1 MTTVCAA
8 AIDDMVLQVAVGAA
22 AGFALARALARQ
34 GSRAAPGDGG
44 DGKARGDGGVRV
56 VDDDDK
62 DAARNA
68 AAGSKKPVVVYMD
81 GCFDCMHYGHA
92 NALRQAKACGDVL
105 IVGVVNDA
113 EIKRCKGPPVCDEAE
128 RIEMVQACK
137 WVDGVIGDVPYEVT
151 DEFTDEL
158 FAKHGVDYVV
168 HGDDPCLLPDGTDAY
183 AYPKRIGR
191 YKEIKRTEGVST
203 TDILGRLLRVG
214 RKAAGETLEA
224 AEVKEATFCTTS
236 SRIAQFGSRT
246 SVPVDGKVVYVSGAF
261 DVFNRGHVEILRKAK
276 ELGDFV
282 LVGVHTDADVR
293 ARCGDEHPVL
303 NEKERALSVLSC
315 RYADEVVIGAPA
327 KITNDLLTT
336 FNVSIVVAEDEDE
349 YLIDGEDV
357 NALAKARGLYRVV
370 ERAHGASVAGVAQKI
385 MANRAEFE
393 ARNARKAKSE
403 SAYYA
408 TKKTVAET

>member
-1 MTTVCAA
+1 M
-8 AIDDMVLQVAVGAA
+8 
-22 AGFALARALARQ
+22 
-34 GSRAAPGDGG
+34 
-44 DGKARGDGGVRV
+44 
-56 VDDDDK
+56 
-62 DAARNA
+62 
-68 AAGSKKPVVVYMD
+68 KPVVVYMD

-128 RIEMVQACK
+128 RIEMVRACK

-151 DEFTDEL
+151 DAFTDEL
-158 FAKHGVDYVV
+158 FEKHGVDYVV

-183 AYPKRIGR
+183 AYPKRIGK

-214 RKAAGETLEA
+214 RKAAGESLEA

-236 SRIAQFGSRT
+236 SRIAQFGSRK
-246 SVPVDGKVVYVSGAF
+246 SVPVDGRVVYVSGAF
-261 DVFNRGHVEILRKAK
+261 DVFNRGHVELLRKAK

-282 LVGVHTDADVR
+282 LVGVHADADVR

-336 FNVSIVVAEDEDE
+336 FNVAVVVAEEEDE
-349 YLIDGEDV
+349 YLIGGEDV
-357 NALAKARGLYRVV
+357 NALAKTRGLYRVV
-370 ERAHGASVAGVAQKI
+370 AREHDASVAGVAQKI

>member
-357 NALAKARGLYRVV
+357 NALAKARGLYRIV
-370 ERAHGASVAGVAQKI
+370 ERTHGASVAGVAQKI

>member
-56 VDDDDK
+56 DDDDDK

>member
-1 MTTVCAA
+1 MAHKFGARGGARGGAREDV
-8 AIDDMVLQVAVGAA
+8 DGKGAA
-22 AGFALARALARQ
+22 GE
-34 GSRAAPGDGG
+34 D
-44 DGKARGDGGVRV
+44 DDVDNARGDDGVAPRV
-56 VDDDDK
+56 G
-62 DAARNA
+62 AM
-68 AAGSKKPVVVYMD
+68 KPVVVYMD